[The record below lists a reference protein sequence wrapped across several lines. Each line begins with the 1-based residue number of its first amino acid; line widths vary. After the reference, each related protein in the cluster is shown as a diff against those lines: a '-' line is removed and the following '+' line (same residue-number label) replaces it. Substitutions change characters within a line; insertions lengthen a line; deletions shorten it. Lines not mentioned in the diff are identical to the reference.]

1 MKELFFDTL
10 WLAGIIIIILF
21 VFNQI
26 KSTISDIKLDIQKKK
41 VLNTIK
47 ENSNELKEML
57 EKTIEET
64 KEELKAE
71 SKEKS
76 TKKTKSSEKK
86 SK

>member
-10 WLAGIIIIILF
+10 WLARIIIIIL
-21 VFNQI
+21 VTFNAI
-26 KSTISDIKLDIQKKK
+26 KFTISDIKLDIKKK
-41 VLNTIK
+41 KTLDTIK
-47 ENSNELKEML
+47 ENSNKLKKML
-57 EKTIEET
+57 EKAIEET

-71 SKEKS
+71 SKEKI

>member
-10 WLAGIIIIILF
+10 WLAGIIIIIL
-21 VFNQI
+21 VIFNAI

-41 VLNTIK
+41 VLNAIK
-47 ENSNELKEML
+47 ENSNELKEMP

-71 SKEKS
+71 NKEKS

>member
-10 WLAGIIIIILF
+10 WLAGIIIIILV
-21 VFNQI
+21 VFNAI
-26 KSTISDIKLDIQKKK
+26 KSTISDIKLDIKKK
-41 VLNTIK
+41 KALDIIK
-47 ENSNELKEML
+47 ENSNELKKIL
-57 EKTIEET
+57 EEAIEET